1 MKTNFL
7 KVVAITIVF
16 ALSSLSGFSQEN
28 QEVKKTNSKEV
39 KTVCFKTN
47 LHCNSCVNNVKEN
60 IPYEKG
66 VKDLNVDLDANT
78 ITIEYKTDKTTEE
91 ELAKAIID
99 LGYEAKK
106 TEPIETT
113 PENKE

>member
-7 KVVAITIVF
+7 KVLALTLVF
-16 ALSSLSGFSQEN
+16 ALSSLSGFSQE
-28 QEVKKTNSKEV
+28 KKTEKNKEV

-47 LHCNSCVNNVKEN
+47 LHCNSCVNKVKEN

-66 VKDLNVDLDANT
+66 VKGLDVDLEDNT
-78 ITIEYKTDKTTEE
+78 ITIEYKTDKTSEE
-91 ELAKAIID
+91 ELAKAIIK

-106 TEPIETT
+106 TDIPKNDTKK
-113 PENKE
+113 KE